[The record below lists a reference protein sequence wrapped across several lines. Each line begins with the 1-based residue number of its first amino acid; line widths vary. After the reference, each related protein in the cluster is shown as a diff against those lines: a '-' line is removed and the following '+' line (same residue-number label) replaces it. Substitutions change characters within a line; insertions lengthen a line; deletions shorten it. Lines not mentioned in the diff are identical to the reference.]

1 MSGIVTV
8 EHAYALLC
16 DEGYAESR
24 ERSGYIVIFRPA
36 DGFAGA
42 VSAAPALPA
51 HSSASTYPSFSVS
64 ILSRTI
70 RKVLADPHDILL
82 ERSPNAGLI
91 ELRDAIRQYLARK
104 PQHSGGRG
112 TDCRRLRCGNI
123 SIASSSICSAGTKST
138 PSNRPLTTSWGKS
151 ITQKA
156 YLTQLPLVRD
166 GIDSDA
172 LARSHADI
180 LHTTPYRSFP
190 SGVTATASSVTNT
203 SAGRKKRIVSS
214 SNRTTAPNSPSP
226 SQPMETLFA
235 LSHQDRV
242 IYLNTFSKT
251 ISPSM
256 RAGYMVLPRRLV
268 TPFSA
273 KAGLYSCSVPTFEQ
287 LVLTELLNSG
297 DFERH
302 INRERRARRKSS
314 EQLCAALA
322 AHSFRSNLFLSASP
336 SIKNVRKDGGSD
348 MYQCKQEK
356 DIFCP

>member
-1 MSGIVTV
+1 M
-8 EHAYALLC
+8 
-16 DEGYAESR
+16 
-24 ERSGYIVIFRPA
+24 IFRPA

-91 ELRDAIRQYLARK
+91 ELRE
-104 PQHSGGRG
+104 SGNTLRA
-112 TDCRRLRCGNI
+112 TRSIQVTRNRLSSAPVRNI
-123 SIASSSICSAGTKST
+123 SIASCRSVSAGTKST

-156 YLTQLPLVRD
+156 YSYEELPLVRD

-190 SGVTATASSVTNT
+190 SGVTATASSVTRIHPLV
-203 SAGRKKRIVSS
+203 GKKRIVSS

-226 SQPMETLFA
+226 LSRWRPFSP
-235 LSHQDRV
+235 SHQDRV
-242 IYLNTFSKT
+242 IYLNTFSRPSPPPCARAT
-251 ISPSM
+251 WCSPSF
-256 RAGYMVLPRRLV
+256 GHTFFQQKLG
-268 TPFSA
+268 TP
-273 KAGLYSCSVPTFEQ
+273 VP
-287 LVLTELLNSG
+287 SPP
-297 DFERH
+297 
-302 INRERRARRKSS
+302 SS
-314 EQLCAALA
+314 SLC
-322 AHSFRSNLFLSASP
+322 
-336 SIKNVRKDGGSD
+336 
-348 MYQCKQEK
+348 
-356 DIFCP
+356 